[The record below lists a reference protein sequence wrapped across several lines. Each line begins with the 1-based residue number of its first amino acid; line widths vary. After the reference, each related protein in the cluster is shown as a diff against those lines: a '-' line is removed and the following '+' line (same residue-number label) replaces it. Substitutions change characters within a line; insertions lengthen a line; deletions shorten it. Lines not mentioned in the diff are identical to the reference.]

1 MSDTQEQAFSSVSP
15 LRYNAEPQEGSAG
28 TPRGVAFRG
37 EISPWMAAAAGQGGD
52 LSPRLLRLRGG
63 IEIAVIEGK
72 NDIEDWIH
80 GHLVFT
86 LVFHYRPAAQ
96 GVSAPLAAKHG
107 CE

>member
-1 MSDTQEQAFSSVSP
+1 MSDTQEQAFSPVSP

-37 EISPWMAAAAGQGGD
+37 EISPWMAAVVVGD
-52 LSPRLLRLRGG
+52 FSPRLLRLRGG

-86 LVFHYRPAAQ
+86 LAFHYSPAAQ
-96 GVSAPLAAKHG
+96 GVSTHSKTRL
-107 CE
+107 